1 MFRAALL
8 ASLTASATASISCS
22 GYEDCTTCTS
32 QSHLLGEPSDDANST
47 LSTTLFG
54 CRWCPQDNSCH
65 KDGSLFNPCSSS
77 ESVSYFDVCP
87 VPPEDYPGVPDF
99 LPDWMA
105 NLMPVI
111 SDLTLLDLSLP
122 GTHDTLTYDL
132 STTVSDAGIDDYDE
146 LSKIL
151 HLFSGLIPGQ
161 IEDFIRQQ
169 AKTQAL
175 SITQQ
180 LDNGVRFL
188 DFRNMQ
194 ESSGDWYSLHCLQ
207 SNNPSLTYLKEIRAW
222 MDLHPSE
229 IVVMWVSKHGD
240 QNAVGDNAYPG
251 VSAED
256 KQAYFAQLLDVFS
269 GLVID
274 TAVSQPNSTSVS
286 DLIARNH
293 RLVPYVSDYA
303 EFTGGSQYAMD
314 GALVDNNLGSSVDG
328 EEDAYNSEMAM
339 FGSMKDLRAADKARN
354 ALYLR
359 SMATSSPDFQVE
371 AVAMMKFD
379 PLANSD
385 EQTAKCAQG
394 FNIPSLTS
402 WCPPTL
408 NDIGQMAAYYKQLS
422 LEEAYQKIDTDG
434 WVFPNAFYIDALDY
448 DGTIRSGSTL
458 LNGLVRE
465 GGVEGKEKTRYAY
478 ADTVVGANVKLAC
491 RDRGEADADCA
502 ALTELVEARRAKYPA
517 ERWDDLKYGRSADWP
532 V

>member
-1 MFRAALL
+1 
-8 ASLTASATASISCS
+8 
-22 GYEDCTTCTS
+22 
-32 QSHLLGEPSDDANST
+32 
-47 LSTTLFG
+47 
-54 CRWCPQDNSCH
+54 
-65 KDGSLFNPCSSS
+65 
-77 ESVSYFDVCP
+77 
-87 VPPEDYPGVPDF
+87 
-99 LPDWMA
+99 
-105 NLMPVI
+105 
-111 SDLTLLDLSLP
+111 
-122 GTHDTLTYDL
+122 
-132 STTVSDAGIDDYDE
+132 
-146 LSKIL
+146 
-151 HLFSGLIPGQ
+151 
-161 IEDFIRQQ
+161 
-169 AKTQAL
+169 
-175 SITQQ
+175 
-180 LDNGVRFL
+180 
-188 DFRNMQ
+188 
-194 ESSGDWYSLHCLQ
+194 
-207 SNNPSLTYLKEIRAW
+207 
-222 MDLHPSE
+222 
-229 IVVMWVSKHGD
+229 
-240 QNAVGDNAYPG
+240 
-251 VSAED
+251 
-256 KQAYFAQLLDVFS
+256 VFS

-465 GGVEGKEKTRYAY
+465 GGVEGKEKTRW
-478 ADTVVGANVKLAC
+478 V
-491 RDRGEADADCA
+491 
-502 ALTELVEARRAKYPA
+502 
-517 ERWDDLKYGRSADWP
+517 
-532 V
+532 